1 VTWGGRCPY
10 CGEVF
15 RGLKDGK
22 TMGQH
27 KTPWNIIASSRRE
40 SCPYGGATREDT
52 ERRITPLMR
61 RTQAYIV
68 RAVQSGKPMTGEQRE
83 LLAARGLL
91 DETLALLAEADAS

>member
-1 VTWGGRCPY
+1 MTWGGRCPY

-22 TMGQH
+22 TMGRH
-27 KTPWNIIASSRRE
+27 LSPWNYIASNRRE
-40 SCPYGGATREDT
+40 PCPYGGATREDA

-68 RAVQSGKPMTGEQRE
+68 REVRAGRPMTESQRE
-83 LLAARGLL
+83 TLAARGLL
-91 DETLALLAEADAS
+91 DETLELLGGSS